1 MGRLKVENRE
11 MADTYYSINI
21 HYVFSTKGRVPFITG
36 ELMDRLP
43 QFIGGILRQHGAMAL
58 SVGGTADHL
67 HILASLPAS
76 LSVSKAAQL
85 AKGGSSKWVHEAF
98 PDKREF
104 SWQEG
109 YAAFSVSVSQIPAT
123 VAYIENQ
130 AKHHLKKSFMEEYI
144 SFLKRHGVEYD
155 ERYLWG

>member
-1 MGRLKVENRE
+1 

-21 HYVFSTKGRVPFITG
+21 HYVFSTKGRRPLITG
-36 ELMDRLP
+36 ALMSRLP
-43 QFIGGILRQHGAMAL
+43 QFISGILRTHGAKAL
-58 SVGGTADHL
+58 SIGGTADHL
-67 HILASLPAS
+67 HILASLPAA

-85 AKGGSSKWVHEAF
+85 VKGGSSKWVHDTF
-98 PDKREF
+98 PDNREF
-104 SWQEG
+104 SWQDG

-130 AKHHLKKSFMEEYI
+130 ADHHAKRTFKEEYV
-144 SFLKRHGVEYD
+144 SFLTKNGVDFD